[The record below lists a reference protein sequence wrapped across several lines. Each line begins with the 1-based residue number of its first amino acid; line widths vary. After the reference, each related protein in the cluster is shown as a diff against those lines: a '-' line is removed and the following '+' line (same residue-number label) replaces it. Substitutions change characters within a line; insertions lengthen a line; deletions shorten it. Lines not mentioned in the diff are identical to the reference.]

1 MIVKTQKTRSKSH
14 HLSYERKKSIA
25 GYLFITPWIIG
36 TVVFFLIPILQ
47 SVVYSFGK
55 IVLEDTGYSVSL
67 VGFKNYVK
75 IFVEDA
81 EFLPKAMIALRNMV
95 LHTPMIVLFSLFIA
109 ILLNQRFVGRTAAR
123 VIFFL
128 PVIIANGAVIS
139 IINGDVFSDIV
150 MQGAN
155 SSQLFRSEFLNALL
169 VESGLNQSIVNTLTS
184 TVDSLFELIWKTGI
198 QVLIFLA
205 GLQTITPAMYE
216 VAKIEGSTGWELFWK
231 VTLPMISP
239 MLLINVIY
247 TIIDSFTDYSN
258 IVMNYIN
265 TFTTNMKLELGSAMI
280 WTYFIAIIAVL
291 GVTYLF
297 INKSVFYEV

>member
-1 MIVKTQKTRSKSH
+1 MISKPKAVYKRNRP
-14 HLSYERKKSIA
+14 LSYERKKSIA
-25 GYLFITPWIIG
+25 GYLFVAPWIAG
-36 TVVFFLIPILQ
+36 TIIFFLIPIVQ
-47 SVVYSFGK
+47 SVIYSFGK
-55 IVLEDTGYSVSL
+55 INLEDVGYSVTL

-81 EFLPKAMIALRNMV
+81 EFLPKALAAIRDMV
-95 LHTPMIVLFSLFIA
+95 LHTPIIVLFSLFIA
-109 ILLNQRFVGRTAAR
+109 ILLNQRFIGRTAAR

-128 PVIIANGAVIS
+128 PVIIASGAVIS
-139 IINGDVFSDIV
+139 IINGDVFADIV
-150 MQGAN
+150 MQGAS
-155 SSQLFRSEFLNALL
+155 SSQLFRSEFLNAVL

-205 GLQTITPAMYE
+205 GLQTIGVSMYE
-216 VAKIEGSTGWELFWK
+216 VAKIEGATAWELFWK

-258 IVMNYIN
+258 SVMSYIN
-265 TFTTNMKLELGSAMI
+265 TFTTNMKLELGSAMV
-280 WTYFIAIIAVL
+280 WSYFASIIIVL
-291 GVTYLF
+291 GVTYFVL
-297 INKSVFYEV
+297 NKSVFYEV

>member
-1 MIVKTQKTRSKSH
+1 MISKLQKNNNMNR

-25 GYLFITPWIIG
+25 GYLFIAPWIFG
-36 TVVFFLIPILQ
+36 TIVFFLIPIVQ
-47 SVVYSFGK
+47 SVIYSFGK
-55 IVLEDTGYSVSL
+55 INLEDTGYSVTFI
-67 VGFKNYVK
+67 GFKNYIK

-81 EFLPKAMIALRNMV
+81 EFLPKAMISIRNMV
-95 LHTPMIVLFSLFIA
+95 LHTPIIVLFSLFIA
-109 ILLNQRFVGRTAAR
+109 IILNQRFVGRTAVRA
-123 VIFFL
+123 IFFL
-128 PVIIANGAVIS
+128 PVIIANGVVIS
-139 IINGDVFSDIV
+139 IINGDVFADMV
-150 MQGAN
+150 MQSAS
-155 SSQLFRSEFLNALL
+155 SSQLFKSDFLNALL
-169 VESGLNQSIVNTLTS
+169 IESGLSQSIVNTLTS

-205 GLQTITPAMYE
+205 GLQTITPSMYE
-216 VAKIEGSTGWELFWK
+216 VAKIEGATAWELFWK
-231 VTLPMISP
+231 VTLPIISP

-291 GVTYLF
+291 GVTYLV

>member
-1 MIVKTQKTRSKSH
+1 MISKPAAICKRNRP
-14 HLSYERKKSIA
+14 LSYERKKSIA
-25 GYLFITPWIIG
+25 GYLFIAPWIAG
-36 TVVFFLIPILQ
+36 TIIFFLIPIVQ
-47 SVVYSFGK
+47 SVIYSFGR
-55 IVLEDTGYSVSL
+55 INLEDAGYSVTL

-81 EFLPKAMIALRNMV
+81 EFLPKAMTAIRDMV
-95 LHTPMIVLFSLFIA
+95 LHTPIIVLFSLFIA
-109 ILLNQRFVGRTAAR
+109 ILLNQRFAGRTAAR

-139 IINGDVFSDIV
+139 IINGDVFADIV
-150 MQGAN
+150 MQGAS

-205 GLQTITPAMYE
+205 GLQTISVSMYE
-216 VAKIEGSTGWELFWK
+216 VAKIEGATAWELFWK

-258 IVMNYIN
+258 SVMSYIN

-280 WTYFIAIIAVL
+280 WTYFASIIVVL
-291 GVTYLF
+291 GVTYF
-297 INKSVFYEV
+297 VINKSVFYEV